1 MPGGENTQMITD
13 SYSAQAQ
20 FQGGPAVADLL
31 APSAWSRTRTPFVST
46 WREVPVSA
54 ELNWGSTFFG
64 VDMPESLRVVQSAYL
79 RVRLPAT
86 TVATQTYKALVGAL
100 ACGRQILKSAG
111 NTVTDEEFSIVFAD
125 CLASFSEHK
134 YATIANTLFG
144 GTAAFAGAKDIYI
157 PIFVL
162 PNSSWAQRSDFH
174 RGLGA
179 LPCQTGSNRLRI
191 EFSMAA
197 ADSIVNTGDAP
208 SISNRCSIIYRE
220 AHLGSTALENAYAD
234 MRGQY
239 SLITRR
245 FTDISGDWTSL
256 DASTTTYTDIV
267 LPSPQGCVTEM
278 IIYAIPAPAS
288 GLAKNRALYD
298 VRKMD
303 YAELRCDSVTVM
315 KLDSQQFSDLNN
327 AVNGF
332 VFNGSQQ
339 QPTRFIFAPN
349 SSQYASAYSG
359 GFDFSNVSQVVLRLR
374 SSVSVIFK
382 VVVVNLATV
391 KMDSSGVMR
400 SYLT

>member
-1 MPGGENTQMITD
+1 MPGGENTQMVTD

-20 FQGGPAVADLL
+20 FQGGPAIADLL
-31 APSAWSRTRTPFVST
+31 APSAWSRTRTPFCST

-54 ELNWGSTFFG
+54 ELDWGSTFFG

-79 RVRLPAT
+79 RIKLPAT
-86 TVATQTYKALVGAL
+86 TVSGQLYKAVVGAQV
-100 ACGRQILKSAG
+100 CTRQILKSAG
-111 NTVTDEEFSIVFAD
+111 NTVTDEEFSTVFAD

-134 YATIANTLFG
+134 YATVVNTLFG
-144 GTAAFAGAKDIYI
+144 GTAASAAATDVYV

-197 ADSIVNTGDAP
+197 ADHVVSTGNAP

-256 DASTTTYTDIV
+256 AASTSTYTDFV
-267 LPSPQGCVTEM
+267 LPSPQGCVTEL
-278 IIYAIPAPAS
+278 IIYAIPS
-288 GLAKNRALYD
+288 VSNAKDRDYYD
-298 VRKMD
+298 VQQMD
-303 YAELRCDSVTVM
+303 YAELKCDSVTIL
-315 KLDSQQFSDLNN
+315 KIDSKQFSALNN

-332 VFNGSQQ
+332 VYNGSQK
-339 QPTRFIFAPN
+339 QPTRFQFAPN
-349 SSQYASAYSG
+349 SSQYSASYTG
-359 GFDFSNVSQVVLRLR
+359 GFDFSSVSQVVLRLR
-374 SSVSVIFK
+374 SAAAVLFK
-382 VVVVNLATV
+382 VIAINLATV